1 MELRRTD
8 VNLLDRA
15 KIQAEVMIPRCA
27 RLGFLLVWDA
37 DAPIAEGLGMA
48 LTREHTLMP
57 GSDRCDFRYVVDPED

>member
-1 MELRRTD
+1 
-8 VNLLDRA
+8 
-15 KIQAEVMIPRCA
+15 MIPRCA